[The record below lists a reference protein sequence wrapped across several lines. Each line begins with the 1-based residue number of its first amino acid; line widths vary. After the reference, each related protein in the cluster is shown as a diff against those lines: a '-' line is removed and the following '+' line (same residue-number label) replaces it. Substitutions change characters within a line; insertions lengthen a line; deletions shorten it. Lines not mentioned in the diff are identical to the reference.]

1 MNNRTAG
8 DNRITALYERLS
20 RDDDLAGDSNSI
32 VNQKKMLEDYA
43 KNNGYTNTVHFTD
56 DGFSGGSFDR
66 PGWKQMLSRIENGDI
81 GTVIVKDMSR
91 VGRDYLQVGFYTEV
105 FFREKG
111 VRFIAVSNGVDS
123 TNNTSSE
130 FAPFLNIMNEWY
142 LRDCSRKIT
151 AVLRAKGKE
160 GKPITSNPPYGYVK
174 SPDDK
179 NLWLVDEEAAEVVKK
194 IFRLAVEGM
203 GPFQIAK
210 RLTEEKVEKPSY
222 YQATRNRGNYKTMC
236 DFETPYNWTGGSVAR
251 ILERPE
257 YMGDTVNFRSHKE
270 SYKDK
275 KAVKNSS
282 DDILIFQDTH
292 EAVIDRRT
300 WYLVQELRKTVRRF
314 DTGGEGSMLTGKLY
328 CADCGGKMHYRRGT
342 TRAGRDWRG
351 IPNGEVQHTSAGFNC
366 STYNSSRK
374 QYKQVCCSHSI
385 KEDTVKQLILE
396 TIQYALKSVRMDEAA
411 FIKSMRSASEVR
423 DKGEVKK
430 LKSDLVKKEKRFAD
444 LDLLIKKV
452 YEDNAMGKLP
462 DRRYEMLSSDYE
474 KEQQE
479 IEIFIREIQEKL
491 MQFEEDT
498 DRTEEFL
505 SLVHKYTDI
514 QELTP
519 AIVNEFVDKVMVHKI
534 EKTDG
539 DRMQEIEIFLNYI
552 GKVELPAQEL
562 SEEEMAEEEKKRKRR
577 QYSRE
582 YQKAYRRKH
591 RPEIRRLIEGANAA
605 EKRKQIEEAG
615 QSADELLNT
624 VSMEQVA
631 SMVAGENKVIVDGSL
646 PTKEEVKRKYGR

>member
-56 DGFSGGSFDR
+56 DGFSGGSFER

-81 GTVIVKDMSR
+81 ATVIVKDMSR

-194 IFRLAVEGM
+194 IFRLTVEGM
-203 GPFQIAK
+203 GPYQIAK
-210 RLTEEKVEKPSY
+210 RLTEEKMEKPSY
-222 YQATRNRGNYKTMC
+222 YQATRQRGNFKTMC
-236 DFETPYNWTGGSVAR
+236 DFETPYNWTGGSVVR

-282 DDILIFQDTH
+282 EDILIFQDTH
-292 EAVIDRRT
+292 EPIIDRRT
-300 WYLVQELRKTVRRF
+300 WYLVQELRKTVRRV
-314 DTGGEGSMLTGKLY
+314 DTSGEGSLLTGKLY
-328 CADCGGKMHYRRGT
+328 CADCGGKMHYRRST

-374 QYKQVCCSHSI
+374 KYKQVCCSHSI

-396 TIQYALKSVRMDEAA
+396 SIRYALKSVRMDEAA

-430 LKSDLVKKEKRFAD
+430 LKTDLAKKEKRFAD

-479 IEIFIREIQEKL
+479 IEISIREIQEKL

-519 AIVNEFVDKVMVHKI
+519 AIVNEFVDKVLVHKI
-534 EKTDG
+534 EETDG
-539 DRMQEIEIFLNYI
+539 DRVQEIEIFLNYI
-552 GKVELPAQEL
+552 GRVELPTQEI
-562 SEEEMAEEEKKRKRR
+562 SEEEMAEEEKKRKCR
-577 QYSRE
+577 QYRRE
-582 YQKAYRRKH
+582 YMKAYREKH
-591 RPEIRRLIEGANAA
+591 RPEIRRVIESANAA
-605 EKRKQIEEAG
+605 DKQRQIEEAG
-615 QSADELLNT
+615 QSADELLHT
-624 VSMEQVA
+624 DGTEQVA
-631 SMVAGENKVIVDGSL
+631 AMVAGENKIIVESSL
-646 PTKEEVKRKYGR
+646 LSKEEVKRKYGR

>member
-56 DGFSGGSFDR
+56 DGFSGGSFER

-123 TNNTSSE
+123 DNNTSSE

-194 IFRLAVEGM
+194 IFRLTVEGM
-203 GPFQIAK
+203 GPYQIAK
-210 RLTEEKVEKPSY
+210 RLTEEKIEKPSY
-222 YQATRNRGNYKTMC
+222 YQATRQRGNFKTMC
-236 DFETPYNWTGGSVAR
+236 DFETPYNWTGGSVVR

-282 DDILIFQDTH
+282 EDILIFQDTH
-292 EAVIDRRT
+292 EPIIDRRT
-300 WYLVQELRKTVRRF
+300 WYLVQELRKTVRRV
-314 DTGGEGSMLTGKLY
+314 DTSGEGSLLTGKLY
-328 CADCGGKMHYRRGT
+328 CADCGGKMHYRRST

-374 QYKQVCCSHSI
+374 KYKQVCCSHSI

-396 TIQYALKSVRMDEAA
+396 SIQYALKSVRMDEAA

-430 LKSDLVKKEKRFAD
+430 LKTDLAKKEKRFAD

-479 IEIFIREIQEKL
+479 IEISIRQIQEKL

-519 AIVNEFVDKVMVHKI
+519 AIVNEFVDKVLVHKI
-534 EKTDG
+534 EETDG
-539 DRMQEIEIFLNYI
+539 DRVQEIEIFLNYI
-552 GKVELPAQEL
+552 GRVELPTQEI
-562 SEEEMAEEEKKRKRR
+562 SGEEMAEEEKKRKCR
-577 QYSRE
+577 QHRRE
-582 YQKAYRRKH
+582 YMKAYREKH
-591 RPEIRRLIEGANAA
+591 RPEIRRVIESANAA
-605 EKRKQIEEAG
+605 DKRRQIEEAG
-615 QSADELLNT
+615 HSADELLIT
-624 VSMEQVA
+624 DSTEQVA
-631 SMVAGENKVIVDGSL
+631 VMVAGENKVIVEGSL

>member
-43 KNNGYTNTVHFTD
+43 KNNGYANTEHFTD
-56 DGFSGGSFDR
+56 DGFSGGSFER

-123 TNNTSSE
+123 SNNTSSE

-160 GKPITSNPPYGYVK
+160 GKPITSNPPYGFVK
-174 SPDDK
+174 DTEDK
-179 NLWLVDEEAAEVVKK
+179 NHWLVDEEAAEVVRK
-194 IFRLAVEGM
+194 IFRLTVEGM
-203 GPFQIAK
+203 GPYQIAK
-210 RLTEEKVEKPSY
+210 RLMEEKVEKPSF
-222 YQATRNRGNYKTMC
+222 YQATRQRGNYQTMC
-236 DFETPYNWTGGSVAR
+236 DFETPYNWTGGSVVR

-275 KAVKNSS
+275 KAVKNNS
-282 DDILIFQDTH
+282 DEILVFQDTH
-292 EAVIDRRT
+292 EPIVDRRT
-300 WYLVQELRKTVRRF
+300 WYMVQELRKTVRRV
-314 DTGGEGSMLTGKLY
+314 DTNGEGSLLTGKLY
-328 CADCGGKMHYRRGT
+328 CADCGGKMHYRRST
-342 TRAGRDWRG
+342 TRAARDWRG
-351 IPNGEVQHTSAGFNC
+351 IPNGGTERTSAGFNC
-366 STYNSSRK
+366 GTYNSSRK
-374 QYKQVCCSHSI
+374 QYKQVCFSHSI

-396 TIQYALKSVRMDEAA
+396 TIRYALKSVRMDEAA
-411 FIKSMRSASEVR
+411 FIKNMRSASEVR

-430 LKSDLVKKEKRFAD
+430 LKADFSKKEKRFAD

-462 DRRYEMLSSDYE
+462 DRRYEMLSSGYE

-479 IEIFIREIQEKL
+479 LEISMQEIREKL
-491 MQFEEDT
+491 AQFEDDT

-505 SLVHKYTDI
+505 SLVRKYTDI

-534 EKTDG
+534 EEIDG
-539 DRMQEIEIFLNYI
+539 ERVQEIEIFLNYI
-552 GKVELPAQEL
+552 GKVELPVQEL
-562 SEEEMAEEEKKRKRR
+562 SEEEMAAEEKKRKRR
-577 QYSRE
+577 AYSRAYLKE
-582 YQKAYRRKH
+582 YRKKH
-591 RPEIRRLIEGANAA
+591 RPEIRCVIEGAREADKQKQMA
-605 EKRKQIEEAG
+605 EAEASVDG
-615 QSADELLNT
+615 LLHT
-624 VSMEQVA
+624 DGTEQVA
-631 SMVAGENKVIVDGSL
+631 AMVAGENKIIVESSL
-646 PTKEEVKRKYGR
+646 PTKEEVKAKYGR

>member
-1 MNNRTAG
+1 
-8 DNRITALYERLS
+8 
-20 RDDDLAGDSNSI
+20 
-32 VNQKKMLEDYA
+32 MLEDYA

-56 DGFSGGSFDR
+56 DGFSGGSFEKPR
-66 PGWKQMLSRIENGDI
+66 WKQMLSRIENGDI

-123 TNNTSSE
+123 DNNTSSE

-194 IFRLAVEGM
+194 IFRLTVEGM
-203 GPFQIAK
+203 GPYQIAK
-210 RLTEEKVEKPSY
+210 RLTEEKIEKPSY
-222 YQATRNRGNYKTMC
+222 YQATRQRGNFKTMC
-236 DFETPYNWTGGSVAR
+236 DFETPYNWTGGSVVR
-251 ILERPE
+251 ILERPK

-282 DDILIFQDTH
+282 EDILIFQDTH
-292 EAVIDRRT
+292 EPIIDRRT
-300 WYLVQELRKTVRRF
+300 WYLVQELRKTVRRV
-314 DTGGEGSMLTGKLY
+314 DTSGEGSLLTGKLY
-328 CADCGGKMHYRRGT
+328 CADCGGKMHYRRST

-351 IPNGEVQHTSAGFNC
+351 IPNGEVQRTSAGFNC

-374 QYKQVCCSHSI
+374 KYKQVCCSHSI

-396 TIQYALKSVRMDEAA
+396 TIRYALKSVHMDEAA

-430 LKSDLVKKEKRFAD
+430 LKTDLAKKEKRFAD

-462 DRRYEMLSSDYE
+462 YRRYEMLSSDYE

-479 IEIFIREIQEKL
+479 IEISIREIQEKL

-498 DRTEEFL
+498 DRTEGFL

-539 DRMQEIEIFLNYI
+539 DRMQEIKIFLNYI

-577 QYSRE
+577 AYSRAYLKE
-582 YQKAYRRKH
+582 YRKKH
-591 RPEIRRLIEGANAA
+591 RPEIRRVIEGAKEAD
-605 EKRKQIEEAG
+605 RQKQIAEAG
-615 QSADELLNT
+615 QSADELLHT
-624 VSMEQVA
+624 DGTKQVA
-631 SMVAGENKVIVDGSL
+631 AMVAGENKVIVESSL
-646 PTKEEVKRKYGR
+646 PTKEEVKAKYGR

>member
-123 TNNTSSE
+123 SNNTSSE

-160 GKPITSNPPYGYVK
+160 GKPITSNPPYGFVK
-174 SPDDK
+174 DTEDK
-179 NLWLVDEEAAEVVKK
+179 NHWLVDEEAAGVVRR
-194 IFRLAVEGM
+194 IFRLTVEGM
-203 GPFQIAK
+203 GPYQIAK
-210 RLTEEKVEKPSY
+210 RLMEEKVEKPSY
-222 YQATRNRGNYKTMC
+222 YQATRQRGNYQTMC
-236 DFETPYNWTGGSVAR
+236 DFETPYNWTGGSVVR

-275 KAVKNSS
+275 KAVKNRSE
-282 DDILIFQDTH
+282 DILIFQDTH
-292 EAVIDRRT
+292 EPIIDRRT
-300 WYLVQELRKTVRRF
+300 WYLVQELRKTVRRV
-314 DTGGEGSMLTGKLY
+314 DTSGEGSLLTGKLY
-328 CADCGGKMHYRRGT
+328 CADCGGKMHYRRST
-342 TRAGRDWRG
+342 TRAARDWRG
-351 IPNGEVQHTSAGFNC
+351 IPNGGTERTSAGFNC
-366 STYNSSRK
+366 GTYNSSRK
-374 QYKQVCCSHSI
+374 QYKQMCFSHSI

-396 TIQYALKSVRMDEAA
+396 TIRYALKSVRMDEAA
-411 FIKSMRSASEVR
+411 FIKNMRSASEVR

-430 LKSDLVKKEKRFAD
+430 LKADLSKKEKRFAD

-479 IEIFIREIQEKL
+479 LEISMQEIREKL
-491 MQFEEDT
+491 AQFEEDT

-505 SLVHKYTDI
+505 SLVRKYTDI

-534 EKTDG
+534 EEIDG
-539 DRMQEIEIFLNYI
+539 ERVQEIEIFLNYI

-562 SEEEMAEEEKKRKRR
+562 SEEEMAVEEKKRKRR
-577 QYSRE
+577 AYSRAYLRE
-582 YQKAYRRKH
+582 YRKKH
-591 RPEIRRLIEGANAA
+591 KPEIRRVIEGAREAD
-605 EKRKQIEEAG
+605 KQKQIAEAEA
-615 QSADELLNT
+615 SADGLLHT
-624 VSMEQVA
+624 DGTEQVA
-631 SMVAGENKVIVDGSL
+631 AMVAGENKIIVESSL
-646 PTKEEVKRKYGR
+646 PTKEEVKAKYGR

>member
-8 DNRITALYERLS
+8 DNKITALYERLS

-56 DGFSGGSFDR
+56 DGFSGGSFER
-66 PGWKQMLSRIENGDI
+66 PGWKQMLSRIENGDV

-203 GPFQIAK
+203 GPYQIAK
-210 RLTEEKVEKPSY
+210 RLTEEKIEKPSY
-222 YQATRNRGNYKTMC
+222 YQATRQRGNFKTMC
-236 DFETPYNWTGGSVAR
+236 DFETPCNWTGGSVVR

-282 DDILIFQDTH
+282 EDILIFQDTH
-292 EAVIDRRT
+292 EPVIDRRT
-300 WYLVQELRKTVRRF
+300 WYLVQELRKTVRRV
-314 DTGGEGSMLTGKLY
+314 DASGEGSLLTGKLY

-374 QYKQVCCSHSI
+374 KYKQVCFSHSI
-385 KEDTVKQLILE
+385 KKDTVKQLILE
-396 TIQYALKSVRMDEAA
+396 TIRYALKSVHMDEAA

-430 LKSDLVKKEKRFAD
+430 LKTDLAKKEKRFAD

-462 DRRYEMLSSDYE
+462 YRRYEMLSFDYE

-479 IEIFIREIQEKL
+479 IEISIREIQEKL

-577 QYSRE
+577 QYRRE
-582 YQKAYRRKH
+582 YQKAYRKKH
-591 RPEIRRLIEGANAA
+591 RPEIRQLIEDANAA
-605 EKRKQIEEAG
+605 DKQRQIAEAG
-615 QSADELLNT
+615 QSADELLHT
-624 VSMEQVA
+624 DGTEQVA
-631 SMVAGENKVIVDGSL
+631 AMVAGENKIIVEGSL

>member
-56 DGFSGGSFDR
+56 DGFSGGSFER

-194 IFRLAVEGM
+194 IFRLTVEGM
-203 GPFQIAK
+203 GPYQIAK
-210 RLTEEKVEKPSY
+210 RLTEEKIEKPSY
-222 YQATRNRGNYKTMC
+222 YQATRQRGNFKTMC
-236 DFETPYNWTGGSVAR
+236 DFETPYNWTGGSVVR

-282 DDILIFQDTH
+282 EDILIFQDTH
-292 EAVIDRRT
+292 EPIIDRRT
-300 WYLVQELRKTVRRF
+300 WYLVQELRKTVRRV
-314 DTGGEGSMLTGKLY
+314 DTSGEGSLLTGKLY
-328 CADCGGKMHYRRGT
+328 CADCGGKMHYRRST

-351 IPNGEVQHTSAGFNC
+351 IPNGEV
-366 STYNSSRK
+366 
-374 QYKQVCCSHSI
+374 
-385 KEDTVKQLILE
+385 
-396 TIQYALKSVRMDEAA
+396 
-411 FIKSMRSASEVR
+411 
-423 DKGEVKK
+423 
-430 LKSDLVKKEKRFAD
+430 
-444 LDLLIKKV
+444 
-452 YEDNAMGKLP
+452 
-462 DRRYEMLSSDYE
+462 
-474 KEQQE
+474 
-479 IEIFIREIQEKL
+479 
-491 MQFEEDT
+491 
-498 DRTEEFL
+498 
-505 SLVHKYTDI
+505 
-514 QELTP
+514 
-519 AIVNEFVDKVMVHKI
+519 
-534 EKTDG
+534 
-539 DRMQEIEIFLNYI
+539 
-552 GKVELPAQEL
+552 
-562 SEEEMAEEEKKRKRR
+562 
-577 QYSRE
+577 
-582 YQKAYRRKH
+582 
-591 RPEIRRLIEGANAA
+591 
-605 EKRKQIEEAG
+605 
-615 QSADELLNT
+615 
-624 VSMEQVA
+624 
-631 SMVAGENKVIVDGSL
+631 
-646 PTKEEVKRKYGR
+646 

>member
-56 DGFSGGSFDR
+56 DGFSGGSFER

-194 IFRLAVEGM
+194 IFRLTVEGM
-203 GPFQIAK
+203 GPYQIAK
-210 RLTEEKVEKPSY
+210 RLMEEKVEKPSY
-222 YQATRNRGNYKTMC
+222 YQATRQRGNFKTMC
-236 DFETPYNWTGGSVAR
+236 DFETPYNWTGGSVVR

-282 DDILIFQDTH
+282 EDILIFQDTH
-292 EAVIDRRT
+292 EPIIDRRT
-300 WYLVQELRKTVRRF
+300 WYLVQELRKTVRRV
-314 DTGGEGSMLTGKLY
+314 DTSGEGSLLTGKLY
-328 CADCGGKMHYRRGT
+328 CADCGGKMHYRRST

-374 QYKQVCCSHSI
+374 KYKQVCCSHSI

-396 TIQYALKSVRMDEAA
+396 SIQYALKSVRMDEAA

-430 LKSDLVKKEKRFAD
+430 LKTDLAKKEKRFAD

-479 IEIFIREIQEKL
+479 IEISIRQIQEKL

-519 AIVNEFVDKVMVHKI
+519 AIVNEFVDKVLVHKI
-534 EKTDG
+534 EETDG
-539 DRMQEIEIFLNYI
+539 DRVQEIEIFLNYI
-552 GKVELPAQEL
+552 GRVELPTQEI
-562 SEEEMAEEEKKRKRR
+562 SGEEMAEEEKKRKCR
-577 QYSRE
+577 QHRRE
-582 YQKAYRRKH
+582 YMKAYREKH
-591 RPEIRRLIEGANAA
+591 RPEIRRVIESANAA
-605 EKRKQIEEAG
+605 DKRRQIEEAG
-615 QSADELLNT
+615 HSADELLIT
-624 VSMEQVA
+624 DSTEQVA
-631 SMVAGENKVIVDGSL
+631 VMVAGENKVIVEGSL

>member
-56 DGFSGGSFDR
+56 DGFSGGSFER

-81 GTVIVKDMSR
+81 STVIVKDMSR
-91 VGRDYLQVGFYTEV
+91 VERDYLQVGFYTEV

-194 IFRLAVEGM
+194 IFRLTVEGM
-203 GPFQIAK
+203 GPYQIAK
-210 RLTEEKVEKPSY
+210 RLMAEKVEKPSY
-222 YQATRNRGNYKTMC
+222 YQATRQRGNFKTMC
-236 DFETPYNWTGGSVAR
+236 DFETPYNWTGGSVVR

-282 DDILIFQDTH
+282 EDILIFQDTH
-292 EAVIDRRT
+292 EPIIDRRT
-300 WYLVQELRKTVRRF
+300 WYLVQELRKTVRRV
-314 DTGGEGSMLTGKLY
+314 DTSGEGSLLTGKLY
-328 CADCGGKMHYRRGT
+328 CADCGGKMHYRRST

-374 QYKQVCCSHSI
+374 KYKQVCCSHSI

-396 TIQYALKSVRMDEAA
+396 SIRYALKSVRMDEAA

-430 LKSDLVKKEKRFAD
+430 LKTDLAKKEKRFAD

-479 IEIFIREIQEKL
+479 IEISIREIQEKL

-519 AIVNEFVDKVMVHKI
+519 AIVNEFVDKVLVHKI
-534 EKTDG
+534 EETDG
-539 DRMQEIEIFLNYI
+539 DRVQEIEIFLNYI
-552 GKVELPAQEL
+552 GRVELPTQEI
-562 SEEEMAEEEKKRKRR
+562 SEEEMAEEEKKRKCR
-577 QYSRE
+577 QYRRE
-582 YQKAYRRKH
+582 YMKAYREKH
-591 RPEIRRLIEGANAA
+591 RPEIRRVIESANAA
-605 EKRKQIEEAG
+605 DKQRQIEEAG
-615 QSADELLNT
+615 QSADELLHT
-624 VSMEQVA
+624 DGTEQVA
-631 SMVAGENKVIVDGSL
+631 AMVAGENKIIVESSL
-646 PTKEEVKRKYGR
+646 LSKEEVKRKYGR